1 MIYDVYDVVIVDG
14 GLAGLIA
21 AIVVTR
27 MGIHTVLVESKL
39 LDLPDTKEAHKMRS
53 DFPHTRCARD
63 ANER

>member
-1 MIYDVYDVVIVDG
+1 LIYDVYDVVIVDG

-39 LDLPDTKEAHKMRS
+39 LDLPDTKEG
-53 DFPHTRCARD
+53 T
-63 ANER
+63 